1 MRLSTVSTLIR
12 EHTSHAGNHSV
23 AAFCPHVLRGL
34 SSCFCNGHVFG
45 FVCFMLIFQLHPNTN
60 KHTNTHARMWPNY
73 GGGKAAA
80 AETRHAEGLDCS
92 QNFPNSAIIWSQTL
106 WSFYLLPRVA
116 DRTAGP
122 KSIRV
127 YPLRDKLTQSMAL
140 LKVFSSRCT
149 VSVLPS
155 EGFCSTRLSS
165 SVHSVLSLFISL

>member
-1 MRLSTVSTLIR
+1 M
-12 EHTSHAGNHSV
+12 
-23 AAFCPHVLRGL
+23 HVLPGL
-34 SSCFCNGHVFG
+34 SSCFRNGHVFG
-45 FVCFMLIFQLHPNTN
+45 FVCLMLILQLHLNTN
-60 KHTNTHARMWPNY
+60 KRTNTHTHARTWPNY

-80 AETRHAEGLDCS
+80 AKMRHAEGLDCF
-92 QNFPNSAIIWSQTL
+92 QNFPNSAIIWSQTPC
-106 WSFYLLPRVA
+106 SFYLLPRVA

-127 YPLRDKLTQSMAL
+127 YPLRDKLTRSMAL
-140 LKVFSSRCT
+140 LLWQKVFSSRCP